1 MDYELVDYVATLR
14 EGILEAYTGIVTGLK
29 NTDKGMY
36 IPTDCITF
44 SLSNITFLV
53 VLLLPHVQAILE
65 LVQRC
70 LGDSERT
77 ESTIKLAVGLVGDL
91 ADTFPNGQIKQFLL
105 ADWLANE
112 LRMKGRMAPETKK
125 TLRWAREVRQYL
137 LYILFSP

>member
-1 MDYELVDYVATLR
+1 MQLDIDLVEYVGLLR
-14 EGILEAYTGIVTGLK
+14 EGILEAYTGIVAGFK
-29 NTDKGMY
+29 NTPKAD
-36 IPTDCITF
+36 
-44 SLSNITFLV
+44 
-53 VLLLPHVQAILE
+53 LLLPYVPSILE

-137 LYILFSP
+137 VYILLSP

>member
-1 MDYELVDYVATLR
+1 MR
-14 EGILEAYTGIVTGLK
+14 EGILEAYTGIVAGFK
-29 NTDKGMY
+29 NTPKAD
-36 IPTDCITF
+36 
-44 SLSNITFLV
+44 
-53 VLLLPHVQAILE
+53 LLLPYVPSILE

-137 LYILFSP
+137 VYILFSP